1 MNLTMSQY
9 QLQLHLQAGA
19 NVPAH
24 LNWRIDEGYLR
35 ISSWSEK
42 AGPVTL
48 GIWGPGEIVIPSLLP
63 IKPLELQTLP
73 ATRLEEQESSD
84 QQRESFLIN
93 QCLQSCTLL
102 RLSRVRPAELRLFQ
116 LLVWLGE
123 RFGRVNSR
131 GVSLSLEDM
140 NLTHRNLAE
149 ISGLTRVTVTKAIS
163 HYRQAGYLIQEG
175 PDALLVRE
183 AVKLLQRGDDGA
195 KGQP

>member
-131 GVSLSLEDM
+131 GVSLSLEEM

-163 HYRQAGYLIQEG
+163 HFRQEGYLLKYG
-175 PDALLVRE
+175 PDELLIRQG
-183 AVKLLQRGDDGA
+183 LQQLQRQTKRGSTR
-195 KGQP
+195 